1 MSKLLSPFRKI
12 KEWVAK
18 KGKRKWD
25 TRKLTVL
32 AMLTALAFVV
42 ALIRIPT
49 GLLFLRYEAKDVV
62 IAIGGFIYGP
72 SAVIAMSLVLSFI
85 EMMTVSDTGI
95 FGFIMNV
102 ISTCTFAGTAALV
115 YKKWRTITGAAVGLV
130 AGIII
135 NVPVMLMWNYFI
147 VPLFMPAVT
156 REQVLAWLVPVFLP
170 FNLIKGILN
179 SAMIMMLYKPL
190 RNALDKARILP
201 RSTNL
206 DKQETQSPKVN
217 VGVLVISA
225 FAVVTCVLFILS
237 FRGII

>member
-1 MSKLLSPFRKI
+1 MSKLLSPFRKM
-12 KEWVAK
+12 KECFAK

-42 ALIRIPT
+42 ALVRIPT
-49 GLLFLRYEAKDVV
+49 GLFILRYEAKDVV

-85 EMMTVSDTGI
+85 EMLTVSDTGI

-130 AGIII
+130 LGIMI
-135 NVPVMLMWNYFI
+135 NVPVMLLWNYLI
-147 VPLFMPAVT
+147 VPLFTPRIT
-156 REQVLAWLVPVFLP
+156 REQVLGMLIPIFLP

-179 SAMIMMLYKPL
+179 TALIMMLYKPI

-201 RSTNL
+201 NSVNL
-206 DKQETQSPKVN
+206 DNQETQSAKMN
-217 VGVLVISA
+217 VGVLLISA
-225 FAVVTCVLFILS
+225 FALVTCVLFILS
-237 FRGII
+237 WRGII